1 MLRSESSCWA
11 DEVEAEEAE
20 TGTALP
26 QPVDRTISEAR
37 HEPTSPVAPVVAF
50 DRGESARGPRG
61 NVDFRERGGRFGR
74 GDRPG
79 RGSGG
84 SRERERFDGA
94 GGYERR
100 GGRGARGEDR
110 GGLPPRRPKDVGWEP
125 PAIPSE
131 ESRAARPRLKLK
143 PRSEQAGAGDQA
155 TRGSSSI
162 FGEAKPVDTTS
173 RLAALDVRDSNPTS
187 ESKAET
193 KKRGEDVELTKETK
207 ETKETKAKTG
217 DAAARIGRH
226 DDKTARPR
234 APKAPLVLKTTEHN
248 PTKLDNPFDLLGE
261 E

>member
-1 MLRSESSCWA
+1 
-11 DEVEAEEAE
+11 
-20 TGTALP
+20 
-26 QPVDRTISEAR
+26 
-37 HEPTSPVAPVVAF
+37 
-50 DRGESARGPRG
+50 
-61 NVDFRERGGRFGR
+61 
-74 GDRPG
+74 
-79 RGSGG
+79 
-84 SRERERFDGA
+84 
-94 GGYERR
+94 
-100 GGRGARGEDR
+100 
-110 GGLPPRRPKDVGWEP
+110 VGWEP

-207 ETKETKAKTG
+207 ETKAKTG